1 MLHMLTTWSTQE
13 LALHHTLYIAMRR
26 VKLEASEFDI
36 SLLEYD
42 NHLDYVTTYM

>member
-1 MLHMLTTWSTQE
+1 MH
-13 LALHHTLYIAMRR
+13 R